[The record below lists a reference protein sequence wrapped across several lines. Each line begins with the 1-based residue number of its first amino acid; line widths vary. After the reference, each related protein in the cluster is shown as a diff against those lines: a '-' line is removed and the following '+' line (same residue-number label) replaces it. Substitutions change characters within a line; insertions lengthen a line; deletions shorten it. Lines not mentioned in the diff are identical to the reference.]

1 MNLKQTCTAEDVC
14 RGRAKAFAPILE
26 MLYNYKWETEPDY
39 AKIIFMFKKILL
51 YIAIVPLKSNLSFFC
66 GSSGNVVSRNRELI
80 SNESN
85 QLNEDDLDEN
95 SCLNDV
101 GRIYYF
107 RTKAKK

>member
-39 AKIIFMFKKILL
+39 AKIIFMFKKIVLDKT
-51 YIAIVPLKSNLSFFC
+51 IVPLKSNLSFF
-66 GSSGNVVSRNRELI
+66 SEVPGNGVSRNREII

-85 QLNEDDLDEN
+85 QINEDDLDEN
-95 SCLNDV
+95 TCMSDEAK
-101 GRIYYF
+101 IYYF
-107 RTKAKK
+107 G